1 MDWKGTM
8 SRRNA
13 DYGQMETVLKEYAK
27 EMQENLNLRLFCESG
42 CDISLWETILPPGEV
57 LWVEEVVFTGVT
69 YPGKNRPGKR
79 FKGIRELFWKISNM
93 IKNIILKIF

>member
-8 SRRNA
+8 SRP
-13 DYGQMETVLKEYAK
+13 DVDCKQVKTEEVLKEYAK

-42 CDISLWETILPPGEV
+42 RDISLWESVLPSGEV

-69 YPGKNRPGKR
+69 YPEKNRTGKR
-79 FKGIRELFWKISNM
+79 FKWIRELFRK

>member
-1 MDWKGTM
+1 MVWKGTM
-8 SRRNA
+8 SRPDA
-13 DYGQMETVLKEYAK
+13 DRERMETKEALKEYAK
-27 EMQENLNLRLFCESG
+27 EIRENLNLRLFCESG
-42 CDISLWETILPPGEV
+42 CDISLWEMILPPGEV

-79 FKGIRELFWKISNM
+79 FKGIRKLFRK

>member
-1 MDWKGTM
+1 MVWKGTM
-8 SRRNA
+8 SRLDA
-13 DYGQMETVLKEYAK
+13 DRERMETKEALKEYAK
-27 EMQENLNLRLFCESG
+27 EIRENLNLRLFCESG
-42 CDISLWETILPPGEV
+42 CDISLWEMILPPGEV

-79 FKGIRELFWKISNM
+79 FKGIRKLFRK

>member
-8 SRRNA
+8 SRPDA
-13 DYGQMETVLKEYAK
+13 DRDRMETEAVLKEYAK
-27 EMQENLNLRLFCESG
+27 EMQENLNLCLFCESG
-42 CDISLWETILPPGEV
+42 RDISLWESVLPSGEV

-69 YPGKNRPGKR
+69 YPEKNRTGKR
-79 FKGIRELFWKISNM
+79 FKGIRELFRK